1 MTSHPSPPSPPLAL
15 LTPLPRLMTVD
26 GVLTEPCDE
35 DRSCNLDASMFKGI
49 FCRNLRY
56 LLDLTTNATRAAH
69 YRTFLANNVRAVQ
82 RRASCSPGH
91 GHHCHIVYLDGA
103 PAFPATG
110 NTTPHSSTLP

>member
-1 MTSHPSPPSPPLAL
+1 MTA
-15 LTPLPRLMTVD
+15 D
-26 GVLTEPCDE
+26 GVLMEPCDA

-91 GHHCHIVYLDGA
+91 GHRCHIVYLDGA

-110 NTTPHSSTLP
+110 NTTQHTAVTRDP